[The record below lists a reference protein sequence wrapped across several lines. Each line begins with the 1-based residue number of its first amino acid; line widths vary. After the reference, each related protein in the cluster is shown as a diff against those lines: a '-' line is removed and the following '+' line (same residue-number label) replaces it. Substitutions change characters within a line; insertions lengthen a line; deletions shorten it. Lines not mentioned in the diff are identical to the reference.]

1 MNQTVGFLHPVEAFD
16 FTAFVFQEMLKH
28 FKSGKTASSED
39 GESTISK

>member
-1 MNQTVGFLHPVEAFD
+1 MNQTVDFLHSEEAFD

-28 FKSGKTASSED
+28 FKSGKTVSPED